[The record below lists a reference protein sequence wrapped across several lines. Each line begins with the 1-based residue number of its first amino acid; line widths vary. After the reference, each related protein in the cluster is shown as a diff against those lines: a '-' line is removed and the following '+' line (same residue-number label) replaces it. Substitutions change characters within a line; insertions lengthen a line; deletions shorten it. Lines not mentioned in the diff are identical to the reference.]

1 MSQNNFISGCGAF
14 CTNQPGSA
22 HYIERFPTLSVSDI
36 EKLITNPQ
44 RLEKSKAQ
52 WSIFSN
58 LQSRKHAEQLENGKY
73 GMLWADLDNLES
85 LFSIDVVT
93 ETVKALFGGVRF
105 YVYSTAS
112 WTAETP
118 KYRVLIP
125 TKERLTGPD
134 FVLCQTALNDLFNA
148 AGLECDPVSVRPA
161 QLCYLPNIPPSKD
174 IGQYSQRII
183 GGELISPLSALSDG
197 IAKVKADQEAK
208 DEAHKASMAAART
221 KACERMSSGEKSPI
235 DAYNASMCVELALI
249 NYGYIKRGKNYHS
262 PNQSSSSAAVSVK
275 DGKWFSHS
283 SSDLISGIGKS
294 KEQVSGCYGDAFD
307 LYKFYECGN
316 DAGLALKKLGDE
328 FKNENGV
335 SITKQNQISHRQ
347 NAAKNNAAAV
357 FQGVT
362 GGIPNAPA
370 LHDAPVIHDWNT
382 VLYAECFC
390 APEHLSTSGRGL
402 ACVENIK
409 AMLDVYGVSL
419 AYNELSRRVEISMPK
434 GAGVCA
440 EHEQSEANAVTAIE
454 SLAVRCR
461 ISTDKI
467 VNLIELLAARNSYN
481 PVTRWIDSAPWD
493 GVDRINLFI
502 NLFNTPAHRVAHRD
516 SVMRRWLF
524 AGYHMIGNTNALRRN
539 QRNILTLK
547 GAQNAGKT
555 KIMGKLLG
563 EMNRY
568 LLEGQTVDP
577 HNKDMKE
584 LIAKHWLVELGELGS
599 TMRKSDTDA
608 LKAFVTMDSDTF
620 RPAYGRVS
628 IAFPRKA
635 FFYATVNDDEFL
647 KDTTGNTR
655 FQIVEIESLNAWPND
670 LCPQQIWAQVKHEYN
685 AELAK
690 GYSIP
695 CELTPEELTYCEEV
709 NETFRSRSTEE
720 EILLN
725 WKDSASDLFM
735 NKDLKPIEIVEILNN
750 IGHRSNPKAV
760 GIALQKLGYTRAS
773 KNAPYRN
780 VRVPTLS
787 NKNATTLGA
796 LYEYKRAN

>member
-73 GMLWADLDNLES
+73 GMLWADLDKLHS
-85 LFSIDVVT
+85 FFTIDVVA
-93 ETVKALFGGVRF
+93 ALIEPLFSGVRF

-125 TKERLTGPD
+125 TKERLIGAD
-134 FVLCQTALNDLFNA
+134 FVICQTALNDLFNN

-161 QLCYLPNIPPSKD
+161 QLCYLPNVPPCKD
-174 IGQYSQRII
+174 LNQYHYLII
-183 GGELISPLSALSDG
+183 EGDLISPLSALSCE
-197 IAKVKADQEAK
+197 IAKVKERQAAE
-208 DEAHKASMAAART
+208 DEAHRARMAEART
-221 KACERMSSGEKSPI
+221 KVCERMASGEKSPI
-235 DAYNASMCVELALI
+235 DAYNASIGVELALI
-249 NYGYIKRGKNYHS
+249 NYGYIKHGKNYHS
-262 PNQSSSSAAVSVK
+262 PNQSSNSAAVSVK
-275 DGKWFSHS
+275 DGKWVSHS
-283 SSDLISGIGKS
+283 SSDFESGIGQR
-294 KEQVSGCYGDAFD
+294 KEQGKICYGDAFD

-316 DAGLALKKLGDE
+316 DDGIALKKLGAE
-328 FKNENGV
+328 FKNESGV
-335 SITKQNQISHRQ
+335 SITKQNQINHRQ
-347 NAAKNNAAAV
+347 SAARNNAATV

-362 GGIPNAPA
+362 GGIPNALA
-370 LHDAPVIHDWNT
+370 VHDWDT
-382 VLYAECFC
+382 VLHADFFC

-419 AYNELSRRVEISMPK
+419 AYNELTRRVEISMPK

-440 EHEQSEANAVTAIE
+440 EHEQSEANSITAIE
-454 SLAVRCR
+454 SLATRCR

-467 VNLIELLAARNSYN
+467 VNLIEMLAARYTYN
-481 PVTRWIDSAPWD
+481 PVIRWIDSAQWD
-493 GVDRINLFI
+493 GVDRVSQFI
-502 NLFNTPAHRVAHRD
+502 NLFNTPSHRVAHRD

-524 AGYHMIGNTNALRRN
+524 AGYHMIGNNNDLRRN

-584 LIAKHWLVELGELGS
+584 LIAQHWLVELGELGS

-608 LKAFVTMDSDTF
+608 LKAFVTMGSDTF

-635 FFYATVNDDEFL
+635 FFYATVNDEEFL

-655 FQIVEIESLNAWPND
+655 FQIIEVESLNAWPND

-750 IGHRSNPKAV
+750 MGHRSNPKAV